1 MTVLE
6 RRRSAIATLLPS
18 IQWVLVERNSPNAMS
33 TEIGEVVH
41 ITVLAARYADVGT
54 SYIVQ
59 YQCYPSDPDTDATL
73 SFGRSAPITTD
84 RSPPEDVQLSTRFP
98 FGRLVIFPTGDG
110 WDNDGFGPFYCEA
123 SKSDRDVTRVT
134 TFFQRSDAKF
144 ISSDGL
150 FTKTVN
156 VNETG
161 VMVSMI
167 SRSNPDAN
175 DNVITW
181 MKDGSEVLTSF
192 DGQTQISFPNPIQTS
207 DQGIYEIY
215 YDNERNQ
222 NRGGLYRLIVREC
235 PAGKWGPPECY
246 GICDK
251 CYNGGVCDDKSG
263 LCICPN
269 NFKGTN
275 CLEICRNDGGNRF
288 GLNCE
293 FQCSFRSSDPAT
305 QCHGLLFCLPDPY
318 GCSCDVGAHGLACS
332 TLCALGKY
340 GPGCS
345 QTCHCAGGG
354 SSCNIYSGICTGG
367 CQAGWSGDN
376 CQIPD
381 ECEAGYYG
389 SQCTD
394 KCHCLNDEPCDK
406 DTGGCPE
413 QKCAL
418 GYKVRSGQ
426 IQCQECEGGTFGLDC
441 LQQCNCAPEA
451 CETERG
457 FCKGQCLDSWIG
469 PYCQR
474 ISRLVPVRV
483 NPYQPSSFTCYVEGI
498 PLPDAFSVDLY
509 RYTESSYNR
518 TGITRRSSTVS
529 GSERAVVFDVDS
541 VFPQEDGGYECSLTV
556 EQIGY
561 PTTPITN
568 PTYVLPVIEK
578 APVIVST
585 MSTTV
590 GLQWNAWSEEDD
602 IGDPP
607 LVGYDVF
614 VKKDGDWVTDQRA
627 NHLTTSAI
635 VSNLTPD
642 TDYRFRVAAVRE
654 GTGGTGPE
662 SLRNN
667 TITLCRKP
675 SSSPTGLQVSAINPR
690 ELEAT
695 WEV

>member
-1 MTVLE
+1 MFAE
-6 RRRSAIATLLPS
+6 KMATLKMLKLLLSYLCLFVCSPIL
-18 IQWVLVERNSPNAMS
+18 IQ
-33 TEIGEVVH
+33 GEVLH
-41 ITVLAARYADVGT
+41 ITVLASKYLGVG
-54 SYIVQ
+54 SSSSDCE
-59 YQCYPSDPDTDATL
+59 YQCYRSDPDTDALLT
-73 SFGRSAPITTD
+73 FGRSAPITTD
-84 RSPPEDVQLSTRFP
+84 RSPPEDEIYSPTYSYVRVV
-98 FGRLVIFPTGDG
+98 RFPTGDG
-110 WDNDGFGPFYCEA
+110 WNRDGFGPFYCEA
-123 SKSDRDVTRVT
+123 SKPDQDVTRVT
-134 TFFQRSDAKF
+134 TFLQRYDAKF

-156 VNETG
+156 VNDTG
-161 VMVSMI
+161 VIFSMT
-167 SRSNPDAN
+167 RRYDPDAS
-175 DNVITW
+175 DNMITW

-192 DGQTQISFPNPIQTS
+192 DGQTQISFLNPIQTS
-207 DQGIYEIY
+207 DKGIYEIY
-215 YDNERNQ
+215 YDNERSL
-222 NRGGLYRLIVREC
+222 NRGGLYRLIIREC
-235 PAGKWGPPECY
+235 PADKWGPPECY

-269 NFKGTN
+269 NFKGPN

-293 FQCSFRSSDPAT
+293 FQCSYSSDAVT
-305 QCHGLLFCLPDPY
+305 KCQGYLFCLPDPY
-318 GCSCDVGAHGLACS
+318 GCSCDVGAHGLACT
-332 TLCALGKY
+332 TLCTAGTY

-354 SSCNIYSGICTGG
+354 SSCNIYSGICAGG
-367 CQAGWSGDN
+367 CQTGWSGDN

-381 ECEAGYYG
+381 ECEDAYYG

-406 DTGGCPE
+406 DTGECPE
-413 QKCAL
+413 QECAV

-426 IQCQECEGGTFGLDC
+426 VNCQECEGGTFGLDC
-441 LQQCNCAPEA
+441 LQQCHCSPEA

-457 FCKGQCLDSWIG
+457 LCKGQCLDGWIE

-498 PLPDAFSVDLY
+498 PPPDSSSIDLSRRTGNTY
-509 RYTESSYNR
+509 DK

-529 GSERAVVFDVDS
+529 GSERAVVFDVNS
-541 VFPQEDGGYECSLTV
+541 VFPQEYGGYQCFLYIEN
-556 EQIGY
+556 IGY
-561 PTTPITN
+561 PSTLITN
-568 PTYVLPVIEK
+568 ATYVLPVIEE

-585 MSTTV
+585 TSATV
-590 GLQWNAWSEEDD
+590 GLRWNAWSGEDD

-614 VKKDGDWVTDQRA
+614 VEENGEGVTDQRVDQ
-627 NHLTTSAI
+627 LTTSAI
-635 VSNLTPD
+635 VNNLTPD
-642 TDYRFRVAAVRE
+642 TGYLFRVAAVRE
-654 GTGGTGPE
+654 GTGGTGPL
-662 SLRNN
+662 SPRNSSI
-667 TITLCRKP
+667 TICRKP
-675 SSSPTGLQVSAINPR
+675 SASPNGILVAAINPK
-690 ELEAT
+690 ELEVT